1 MFKIGDFS
9 RLAQVSTRMLRHYDQ
24 IDLLTPSFT
33 DEWTGYRYYTIDQL
47 PRLHR
52 LIALKELGFSLEQV
66 AALLRDD
73 DLSPDQMRGMLR
85 LRQAELQQEIAAGR
99 QRLIDV
105 EARLEQIEQVG
116 RPPAYEVVV
125 KSVGAQSIA
134 SVRQV
139 VPEIE
144 DMEVYCRTM
153 YGSLYTRLA
162 ALGIQPLSPEIT
174 LYHTDEYRETDLD
187 VEASIAVAEAVLQRP
202 SPVDGLKF
210 RELPAIDL
218 AACLLYEGPF
228 AGIETAILELLR
240 WIGLHE
246 HGVGGPLRELHLS
259 GPAHVDGLPVA
270 TAVVELQLPVM
281 RLRR

>member
-73 DLSPDQMRGMLR
+73 DLSPDQLRGMLR

-125 KSVGAQSIA
+125 KSVGAQGVA

-139 VPEIE
+139 VPKIE

-153 YGSLYTRLA
+153 YGSLYAQLA

-202 SPVDGLKF
+202 SPVADLKF
-210 RELPAIDL
+210 RELPAVDL

-246 HGVGGPLRELHLS
+246 HAVAGPLRELHLS

-270 TAVVELQLPVM
+270 TAVVELQLPVT

>member
-66 AALLRDD
+66 AALLQDD
-73 DLSPDQMRGMLR
+73 DLSPDQLRGMLR

-125 KSVGAQSIA
+125 KSVGAQSVA

-139 VPEIE
+139 VPEIG
-144 DMEVYCRTM
+144 DMDVYCRTM
-153 YGSLYTRLA
+153 YGQLYERLA
-162 ALGIQPLSPEIT
+162 ALGIKSLSPEIT

-187 VEASIAVAEAVLQRP
+187 VEASIAVAEAVLQQP
-202 SPVDGLKF
+202 SPVDGLRF
-210 RELPAIDL
+210 RELPEIDL

-228 AGIETAILELLR
+228 AGIEKAILELLR
-240 WIGLHE
+240 WVGLHE
-246 HGVGGPLRELHLS
+246 HAFAGPLRELHLS
-259 GPAHVDGLPVA
+259 GPAHVDGLPVT
-270 TAVVELQLPVM
+270 TAVVELQLPVT
-281 RLRR
+281 RLRH